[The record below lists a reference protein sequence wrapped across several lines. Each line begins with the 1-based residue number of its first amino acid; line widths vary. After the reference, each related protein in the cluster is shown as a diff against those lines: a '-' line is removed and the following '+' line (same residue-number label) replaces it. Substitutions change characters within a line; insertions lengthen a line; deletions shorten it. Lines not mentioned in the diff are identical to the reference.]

1 MPDPSRIP
9 LPGSHKAA
17 PHDAVAIGDVDPN
30 AEARVTLYLRR
41 RNEAR
46 FGQYIDDHAKHDAHL
61 DRHHLSHEAL
71 CHHFGSSAEDVSQIA
86 RFAHQ
91 HGLQVLDDHTARRSV
106 TLSGTILALSKAFGV
121 ELKRYRAE
129 GYSFRGRQGAIH
141 VPKELEG
148 IVTSVLGFDDRPIA
162 KPHFRVGKEP
172 SKEKGIA
179 NARVIA
185 TSYDP
190 RDVAREY
197 NFPLAVTGQGECIA
211 LIELGGGY
219 DANQVAAYFSSIGAT
234 TGPGVTPTVESVSV
248 AIAQNQPG
256 NDADYEVQ
264 LDIEV
269 AGAVAPGAK
278 LKVYFAPNSDSGFLD
293 AITQA
298 IHDPEVTLISI
309 SWGSATLYW
318 TGQSLQEYNR
328 AFQDAAALGK
338 PVFVASGDDGS
349 NDNVGDGKAHC
360 DFPAASPYTVACGGT
375 TLVIGEGSEVV
386 WNELPRG
393 GATGGGISGYFK
405 RPPYQNGAG
414 VPKGD
419 SPWGGRGLPD
429 VAGNADPQTGYRV
442 QINGDNAIIG
452 GTSAVSPL
460 YAGLFALINEALRAH
475 GKPRAGF
482 VQPILYANAGAFR
495 DITSGNNGPFYTA
508 RKGWDAT
515 TGLGSPDG
523 QKILAAFLK

>member
-9 LPGSHKAA
+9 LPGSHKNA
-17 PHDAVAIGDVDPN
+17 PHDAVAIGDADPN

-41 RNEAR
+41 RNEER
-46 FGQYIDDHAKHDAHL
+46 FGEYLDDHAKHEAHL
-61 DRHHLSHEAL
+61 DRHHLNHDAL
-71 CHHFGSSAEDVSQIA
+71 CHHFGSSAEDVSAVA
-86 RFAHQ
+86 RFAHK

-106 TLSGTILALSKAFGV
+106 TLAGTILELSSAFGV
-121 ELKRYRAE
+121 ELKRYRSQ
-129 GYSFRGRQGAIH
+129 GQSFRGREGAIH
-141 VPKELEG
+141 VPKELKE
-148 IVTSVLGFDDRPIA
+148 IVTAVLGLDDRPIA

-179 NARVIA
+179 HPRVTA

-197 NFPLAVTGQGECIA
+197 NFPVGVTGKGECIA

-219 DANQVAAYFSSIGAT
+219 DSGSMGAYFTSLGIS
-234 TGPGVTPTVESVSV
+234 PTPTVESISV
-248 AIAQNQPG
+248 DTARNQPG
-256 NDADYEVQ
+256 SDADYEVQ

-278 LKVYFAPNSDSGFLD
+278 LNVFSAPNSDAGFLD

-298 IHDPEVTLISI
+298 IHDPEVTVISI
-309 SWGSATLYW
+309 SWGSASLYW

-349 NDNVGDGKAHC
+349 NDNVNDGKAHC
-360 DFPAASPYTVACGGT
+360 DFPAASPYAVACGGT

-386 WNELPRG
+386 WNEFPRG

-405 RPPYQNGAG
+405 RPAYQANAG

-429 VAGNADPQTGYRV
+429 VSGNADPQTGYRV
-442 QINGDNAIIG
+442 QINGNNAIIG
-452 GTSAVSPL
+452 GTSAVAPL
-460 YAGLFALINEALRAH
+460 YAALFALVNEALRAH
-475 GKPRAGF
+475 GRPRVGF

-495 DITSGNNGPFYTA
+495 DITSGNNGPFYAA

-515 TGLGSPDG
+515 TGLGSPEG
-523 QKILAAFLK
+523 QKILAAFLR

>member
-219 DANQVAAYFSSIGAT
+219 DANQVAAYFSSI
-234 TGPGVTPTVESVSV
+234 
-248 AIAQNQPG
+248 
-256 NDADYEVQ
+256 
-264 LDIEV
+264 
-269 AGAVAPGAK
+269 
-278 LKVYFAPNSDSGFLD
+278 D